1 MSYSTYKNLGNQTE
15 SGMDKETINKLVPRL
30 SSVTEKM
37 RVMSMNKIVIVD
49 IYADWCQPC
58 KQIVPRFAELSRKYT
73 YPGVCALVKENLDDK
88 ISDMDNITGVPT
100 FQFFAGGNLIDS
112 VVGADIPEVERK
124 IVTLLEGLSH

>member
-58 KQIVPRFAELSRKYT
+58 KQIAPRFAELSRKYT